1 MAKKRDNL
9 NKIFQTIVGVVAVCF
24 SAFYF
29 YTAGFGILSSESH
42 RGIYLLVTF
51 LLSILLYPACKKYPK
66 SKVLYVVDAIL
77 VAMACSSVLYWMLQ
91 YKEYAIYRA
100 GWTNQWDLIFGIIV
114 MIVSL
119 EVTRRVMGNV
129 LPIIAL
135 VMLGLTYFGPYLPGI
150 FKHGGIRLSSMIEY
164 YYYTDGIFGTI
175 VNTFA
180 TYIVPFL
187 IFGAF
192 LNNTGGGD
200 FFMDLASSLTG
211 HIAGGPAL
219 IAVVSSAIFGSISG
233 SGVANV
239 VATGTFT
246 IPMMKKVG
254 YKPEFAGAVEA
265 AASAGGQL
273 LPPVMGAAAFVLA
286 TLTQQPY
293 STIALISFTPAI
305 LYYVALG
312 FMVYF
317 QARRSGLQGLPREEL
332 PKFSDVMKKGWYYLF
347 TIAVVVIV
355 IAMGYS
361 APATAFWGS
370 IFVMI
375 CSMLRKETRFTFEKL
390 INTLRE
396 AGTSALSVGAT
407 AGTLGIIMASLTL
420 SGLGVKF
427 SSLILSVGQGNLF
440 LTLVLVAFIATII
453 GMGLPTT
460 ASYIILSILAAPSL
474 IQLGIAP
481 VAAHMVCLWFAV
493 ISNITPPVCVA
504 AFAGASIA
512 GAHPMKT
519 GFNAVP
525 LGLFMY
531 ILPFFF
537 VYEPAIFVYGQE
549 LAVSAKIVTSLL
561 ISIAC
566 FAAGFQGWFFRNLR
580 VWERAVFFLAS
591 PLLVD
596 TRFFTDFF
604 GYIIVLVMAV
614 YTYKTTEQ
622 TSKPT
627 MVA

>member
-1 MAKKRDNL
+1 MAAKREL
-9 NKIFQTIVGVVAVCF
+9 NKMFQVIVTVIAVAF

-29 YTAGFGILSSESH
+29 FTAGFGILSSETH

-51 LLSILLYPACKKYPK
+51 LLSLLIYPASKKHPK
-66 SKVLYVVDAIL
+66 SKLLYVADAVL
-77 VAMACSSVLYWMLQ
+77 VAIACSSVLYWMIE
-91 YKEYAIYRA
+91 YREYAAYRA
-100 GWTNQWDLIFGIIV
+100 GWTNQWDLFFGIIV

-150 FKHGGIRLSSMIEY
+150 FKHGGIRLSTMIEY

-192 LNNTGGGD
+192 LKNSGGGD
-200 FFMDLASSLTG
+200 FFMDFASSLTG

-219 IAVVSSAIFGSISG
+219 IAVLSSALFGSVSG

-265 AASAGGQL
+265 AASSGGQL

-286 TLTQQPY
+286 TLTQQSY
-293 STIALISFTPAI
+293 STIAMISFTPAI
-305 LYYVALG
+305 LYYISLG
-312 FMVYF
+312 LMVYF
-317 QARRSGLQGLPREEL
+317 RAKRQGMKGLDRSEL
-332 PKFSDVMKKGWYYLF
+332 PVLADVMKKGWYYLF
-347 TIAVVVIV
+347 TIVVVIV
-355 IAMGYS
+355 VIAFGYS

-370 IFVMI
+370 LFVVA
-375 CSMLRKETRFTFEKL
+375 CSMLRKDTRFTFQKL
-390 INTLRE
+390 LATLKE
-396 AGTSALSVGAT
+396 AGTSALTVGAT

-427 SSLILSVGQGNLF
+427 SSLILALGQGNLF
-440 LTLVLVAFIATII
+440 LTLILVAFIATII

-460 ASYIILSILAAPSL
+460 ASYIIMSILAAPSM
-474 IQLGIAP
+474 IRLGIDP
-481 VAAHMVCLWFAV
+481 VAAHMVCLWFSV

-512 GAHPMKT
+512 GGDPMKT
-519 GFNAVP
+519 GLNAVP

-537 VYEPAIFVYGQE
+537 VYEPAVFVYGQD
-549 LAVSAKIVTSLL
+549 LAVSVKVVASLL
-561 ISIAC
+561 VSISC
-566 FAAGFQGWFFRNLR
+566 FAAGFQGWFFRKLR
-580 VWERAVFFLAS
+580 VWERAIFFIAA

-596 TRFFTDFF
+596 PRFFSDII
-604 GYIIVLVMAV
+604 GYLIVIAMVI
-614 YTYKTTEQ
+614 YTHKTTKQ
-622 TSKPT
+622 ANNPT
-627 MVA
+627 IAA

>member
-9 NKIFQTIVGVVAVCF
+9 NKFFQTVVNIIAIGF

-29 YTAGFGILSSESH
+29 YTAGFGILSSETH
-42 RGIYLLVTF
+42 RGIYLLVTL
-51 LLSILLYPACKKYPK
+51 LLSLLLYPASKKYPK
-66 SKVLYVVDAIL
+66 SKVLYVVDAIF

-100 GWTNQWDLIFGIIV
+100 GWTNQWDLIFGLLV
-114 MIVSL
+114 MLVSL

-135 VMLGLTYFGPYLPGI
+135 IMLGLTYFGPYLPGI
-150 FKHGGIRLSSMIEY
+150 FRHGGIRLSTMVEY

-200 FFMDLASSLTG
+200 FFMDLSTSLTG

-219 IAVVSSAIFGSISG
+219 IAVVSSAIFGTISG

-246 IPMMKKVG
+246 IPMMKKIG

-265 AASAGGQL
+265 AASSGGQL

-286 TLTQQPY
+286 TLTQKPY
-293 STIALISFTPAI
+293 STIALISFAPAI
-305 LYYVALG
+305 LYYVSLG

-317 QARRSGLQGLPREEL
+317 QARRSGLRGLSREEL
-332 PKFSDVMKKGWYYLF
+332 PKFGDVMKKGWYYLF
-347 TIAVVVIV
+347 TIVVVVIV

-361 APATAFWGS
+361 APRTAFWGS
-370 IFVMI
+370 VFVVL
-375 CSMLRKETRFTFEKL
+375 CSMLRKETRFTFDKL
-390 INTLRE
+390 LKTLKE

-440 LTLVLVAFIATII
+440 LTLILVAFIATII

-474 IQLGIAP
+474 IQLGIDP
-481 VAAHMVCLWFAV
+481 VPAHMVCLWFAV

-519 GFNAVP
+519 GLNAVP

-537 VYEPAIFVYGQE
+537 VYEPAIFVYGQDP
-549 LAVSAKIVTSLL
+549 AVSIKIIASLL
-561 ISIAC
+561 ISIIC
-566 FAAGFQGWFFRNLR
+566 FAAGFQGWLFRNLR
-580 VWERAVFFLAS
+580 TWERAVFFLAS

-596 TRFFTDFF
+596 PGFFTDII
-604 GYIIVLVMAV
+604 GYIVVVAMAV
-614 YTYKTTEQ
+614 YTFKTAKQ
-622 TSKPT
+622 ANNPT
-627 MVA
+627 LAA

>member
-1 MAKKRDNL
+1 LAKKREL
-9 NKIFQTIVGVVAVCF
+9 NPIFKTIVTIIAIGF

-29 YTAGFGILSSESH
+29 YTAGFGILSSETH

-51 LLSILLYPACKKYPK
+51 LLSLLLYPASKKYPH
-66 SKVLYVVDAIL
+66 SKVLYVVDALL
-77 VAMACSSVLYWMLQ
+77 VVMACSTVLYWMLQ
-91 YKEYAIYRA
+91 YKEYAAYRA
-100 GWTNQWDLIFGIIV
+100 GWTNQWDLIFGLIIL
-114 MIVSL
+114 IVSL

-150 FKHGGIRLSSMIEY
+150 FRHGGIRLSSMIEY

-192 LNNTGGGD
+192 LNNSGGGD
-200 FFMDLASSLTG
+200 FFMDLSSSLTG

-265 AASAGGQL
+265 AASSGGQL

-293 STIALISFTPAI
+293 STVALISFTPAI
-305 LYYVALG
+305 LYYIALG

-317 QARRSGLQGLPREEL
+317 QAKRSGLQGLRREEL
-332 PKFSDVMKKGWYYLF
+332 PKFSDVMRKGWYYLF
-347 TIAVVVIV
+347 TIVVVVVVISL
-355 IAMGYS
+355 GYS

-370 IFVMI
+370 VFVVL
-375 CSMLRKETRFTFEKL
+375 CSMLRKDTRFTFKKL
-390 INTLRE
+390 IATLKE

-440 LTLVLVAFIATII
+440 LTIILVAFIATII

-460 ASYIILSILAAPSL
+460 ASYIIMSILAAPSL
-474 IQLGIAP
+474 IQLGIQP
-481 VAAHMVCLWFAV
+481 LPAHMVCLWFAV

-512 GAHPMKT
+512 GGHPMKT
-519 GFNAVP
+519 GLNAVP

-549 LAVSAKIVTSLL
+549 IAVSVKIVASLL
-561 ISIAC
+561 VSICC
-566 FAAGFQGWFFRNLR
+566 FAAGFQGWLFRNLR
-580 VWERAVFFLAS
+580 VWERAIFFMAA
-591 PLLVD
+591 PLLVHAGFYSD
-596 TRFFTDFF
+596 LL
-604 GYIIVLVMAV
+604 GYLLVVVMAV
-614 YTYKTTEQ
+614 YTYRTAKQ
-622 TSKPT
+622 ANKR
-627 MVA
+627 MIAV

>member
-9 NKIFQTIVGVVAVCF
+9 NKFFQTIVSIIAISF

-29 YTAGFGILSSESH
+29 YTAGFGILSSETH

-51 LLSILLYPACKKYPK
+51 LLSILLYPASKKYPK
-66 SKVLYVVDAIL
+66 SKILYVVDAL
-77 VAMACSSVLYWMLQ
+77 FVAMACASVLYWILQ
-91 YKEYAIYRA
+91 YKEYATYRA
-100 GWTNQWDLIFGIIV
+100 GWTNQWDLIFGLIV
-114 MIVSL
+114 MLVSL
-119 EVTRRVMGNV
+119 EVTRRVMGNI
-129 LPIIAL
+129 LPVIAL
-135 VMLGLTYFGPYLPGI
+135 VMLVLTYFGPYLPGI
-150 FKHGGIRLSSMIEY
+150 FKHGGIRLSSMVEY

-219 IAVVSSAIFGSISG
+219 IAVVSSAIFGTISG

-265 AASAGGQL
+265 AASSGGQL
-273 LPPVMGAAAFVLA
+273 LPPIMGAAAFVLA

-293 STIALISFTPAI
+293 SVIALISFAPAI
-305 LYYVALG
+305 LYYISLG

-332 PKFSDVMKKGWYYLF
+332 PKFSAVMKKGWYYIF
-347 TIAVVVIV
+347 TILVVVIV
-355 IAMGYS
+355 ISLGYS

-370 IFVMI
+370 LFVVI
-375 CSMLRKETRFTFEKL
+375 CSMVRKETRFTFEKL
-390 INTLRE
+390 VKTLKE

-440 LTLVLVAFIATII
+440 LTIILVAFIATII

-460 ASYIILSILAAPSL
+460 ASYIIMSILAAPSL
-474 IQLGIAP
+474 IQLGIDP
-481 VAAHMVCLWFAV
+481 VPAHMVCLWFSV

-519 GFNAVP
+519 GLNAVP

-537 VYEPAIFVYGQE
+537 IYEPAVFVYGQE
-549 LAVSAKIVTSLL
+549 LAVSVKIIISLL
-561 ISIAC
+561 VSIAC

-580 VWERAVFFLAS
+580 AWERLVFFLAS

-596 TRFFTDFF
+596 PNFFTDIF
-604 GYIIVLVMAV
+604 GYLIVVVMTI
-614 YTYKTTEQ
+614 YTYKTAKQ
-622 TSKPT
+622 INNP
-627 MVA
+627 AIAA